1 MKLGSTSL
9 NDYPSSSFTGDKTW
23 IKELGKRLSLPSA
36 FSHSCLALFREMA
49 CFTGDM
55 SVLSMMMIR
64 KNSRQVVVPSSSQR
78 LAMTYRALILL
89 PVQHSIVSPATDTTV
104 RRTIAGKGK

>member
-23 IKELGKRLSLPSA
+23 IEELGKRLSLPSG
-36 FSHSCLALFREMA
+36 FSHSCLA

-55 SVLSMMMIR
+55 SVPSMMMIR